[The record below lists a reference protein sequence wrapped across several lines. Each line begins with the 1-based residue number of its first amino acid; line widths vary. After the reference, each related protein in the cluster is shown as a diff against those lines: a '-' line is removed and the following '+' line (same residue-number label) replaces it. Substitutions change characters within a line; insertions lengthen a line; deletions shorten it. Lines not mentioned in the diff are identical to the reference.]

1 MIEGGALEG
10 VSVIYGVHLWS
21 PLPYGKVASKAG
33 PMMAAADEYTIEIVG
48 RGGHGAL
55 PHETIDAVVVGAAL
69 VQALQTIVSRSVDPL
84 EPAVVTV
91 GSFQA
96 GTTANVIAERC
107 TLKGTVRSFDE
118 RTRALMKARLAALV
132 DNVCAMYGAE
142 GRLDYRDGYP
152 ALVND

>member
-1 MIEGGALEG
+1 
-10 VSVIYGVHLWS
+10 
-21 PLPYGKVASKAG
+21 
-33 PMMAAADEYTIEIVG
+33 
-48 RGGHGAL
+48 
-55 PHETIDAVVVGAAL
+55 
-69 VQALQTIVSRSVDPL
+69 

-152 ALVND
+152 ALVNDDREAARFFEAAAGIWGSEAVVNTPPIMAGEDFAYYVK